1 LQKQSVKWSAFML
14 LFSSTF
20 VCLCLVYLLFGAQM
34 PIVLTALTKATPIIM
49 LAWLAW
55 RRLGQHL
62 ITWISLALM
71 FSACGDVLLALPLQH
86 GFMLGLASFAC
97 AHLCY
102 CLGFSRY
109 LRWQTYKLS
118 YLLILT
124 LGVGIVLNLVLPH
137 VGALYW
143 PVMVYMCVISLM
155 ALSAIG
161 ASRQAFYLP
170 LGALLFVV
178 SDALLAINKFVNPL
192 PYDRWWVMLSYYAA
206 QYCLLRGSLQ
216 LAATLEQDKHHAPA

>member
-1 LQKQSVKWSAFML
+1 ML

-20 VCLCLVYLLFGAQM
+20 VFLCLVYLLFGAHM
-34 PIVLTALTKATPIIM
+34 PIALTALCKAAPIIM

-62 ITWISLALM
+62 VTWISLALL
-71 FSACGDVLLALPLQH
+71 FSACGDVLLALSVPH

-97 AHLCY
+97 AHICY

-109 LRWQTYKLS
+109 LHWQTHKIA
-118 YLLILT
+118 YLLILAS
-124 LGVGIVLNLVLPH
+124 GVGFALNVVLPH

-143 PVMVYMCVISLM
+143 PVVGYMCVISCM

-161 ASRQAFYLP
+161 ANRQALYLP
-170 LGALLFVV
+170 LGALLFVL
-178 SDALLAINKFVNPL
+178 SDALLAINKFVDPL
-192 PYDRWWVMLSYYAA
+192 PYDRWWVMVSYYAA

-216 LAATLEQDKHHAPA
+216 LAATLQQDKHHAPS